1 MRLLCGCGSIMSA
14 AISGLPSVI
23 ECTSVV
29 APPTSTTT
37 RSPTVLGEPLG
48 GDEHRA
54 RRRQDRAVHDLA
66 DALHAR
72 RVRDV
77 LLEGV
82 VDDGAGRHDVEL
94 VHGRIH
100 VVGEL
105 DPEAGPL
112 QQLLRVAA
120 DDGVAGVHD
129 DRPRLE
135 LAPGARR

>member
-1 MRLLCGCGSIMSA
+1 MRLRLDHERRDLGA
-14 AISGLPSVI
+14 AVGDGVHVGGGAADVDDD
-23 ECTSVV
+23 EV
-29 APPTSTTT
+29 AD
-37 RSPTVLGEPLG
+37 VLGEPLG

-54 RRRQDRAVHDLA
+54 GRRQDLAVDDLA

-94 VHGRIH
+94 VDARID

-105 DPEAGPL
+105 DLEAGPL

-129 DRPRLE
+129 DRARL
-135 LAPGARR
+135 AARRAARR